1 MNSSND
7 ITALILA
14 GGKSERMGT
23 DKALIDFNGQSFI
36 ESSIHAVKP
45 LCSRILILGDPTKY
59 AHLGY
64 EVIPDLIENSGPLA
78 GLYTGLSASLSE
90 LNVVLSCDIPLI
102 QLGIIEKL
110 LKEYDSTLDALVCE
124 SKGQLNPLVGI
135 YHKRTAPIA
144 KQQLEDHQ
152 RSMMK
157 FLGRLDYKTLEL
169 QEEETHILK
178 NINTSIELKEL
189 L

>member
-1 MNSSND
+1 MNSNKD

-23 DKALIDFNGQSFI
+23 DKAFINFNGQSFI
-36 ESSIHAVKP
+36 ESSIQAVKP
-45 LCSRILILGDPTKY
+45 FCNRIIILGDPTIFS
-59 AHLGY
+59 HLGF
-64 EVIPDLIENSGPLA
+64 EVISDFIEKSGPLA
-78 GLYTGLSASLSE
+78 GLYTGLSASITE
-90 LNVVLSCDIPLI
+90 VNVTLSCDIPLI
-102 QLGIIEKL
+102 HSGLVEKL
-110 LKEYDSTLDALVCE
+110 LMEYDSRLDALVCE
-124 SKGQLNPLVGI
+124 SEERLHPLVGI

-157 FLGRLDYKTLEL
+157 FLSRLEYKSLEL
-169 QEEETHILK
+169 QAEEASILK
-178 NINTSIELKEL
+178 NINTPKELKEL

>member
-1 MNSSND
+1 MNSSKD

-23 DKALIDFNGQSFI
+23 DKAFIDFNGQSFI
-36 ESSIHAVKP
+36 ESSIGAVKP
-45 LCSRILILGDPTKY
+45 FCHRIIILGDPAKY

-78 GLYTGLSASLSE
+78 GLYTGLSNSLSE
-90 LNVVLSCDIPLI
+90 VNVALSCDIPF
-102 QLGIIEKL
+102 IESGLVGRL

-124 SKGQLNPLVGI
+124 SNRLNPLVGI

-144 KQQLEDHQ
+144 KQQLECNQ

-157 FLGRLDYKTLEL
+157 FLGLLDYKTLEL
-169 QEEETHILK
+169 HEEETHILK
-178 NINTSIELKEL
+178 NINTPIELKEL